1 MQQTFKAGFRFEE
14 RMTGTYHL
22 LSRPEE
28 EKAFSFTAQA
38 AVDNVLA
45 YLRDMSATLQGT
57 LEMEGFADRVPIDGS
72 LEINPVFGRVLR
84 YQFSFVGNDG
94 KQYRF
99 AGQKDV
105 QLLDLPGSMTTLPGA
120 VYDES
125 GTEVARV
132 LTRFDL
138 GSDLLPFLLSWRPVL
153 PFLG

>member
-1 MQQTFKAGFRFEE
+1 MDTFKAGFKFEE
-14 RMTGTYHL
+14 KLTGTYHL

-38 AVDNVLA
+38 AVANVVK
-45 YLRDMSATLQGT
+45 YLQDMSATLQGT
-57 LEMEGFADRVPIDGS
+57 VEMEGFADQAPLSGS
-72 LEINPVFGRVLR
+72 LELNPLFGRVLR
-84 YQFSFVGNDG
+84 YQFTFVANDG
-94 KQYRF
+94 KTYRF
-99 AGQKDV
+99 AGQKDI

-125 GTEVARV
+125 GNEIARV

-138 GSDLLPFLLSWRPVL
+138 GSDLVPFLLSWRPVL

>member
-1 MQQTFKAGFRFEE
+1 MLDTLKAGFKFEE
-14 RMTGTYHL
+14 RLTGTYHL

-28 EKAFSFTAQA
+28 EKAFGFTAQA
-38 AVDNVLA
+38 AVDNFMT

-57 LEMEGFADRVPIDGS
+57 LEMEGFADQVPITGS
-72 LEINPVFGRVLR
+72 LELNPLLGRVLR
-84 YQFSFVGNDG
+84 YQFAFVANDG
-94 KQYRF
+94 KTYRF

-125 GTEVARV
+125 GTEIARV
-132 LTRFDL
+132 LTRFDI
-138 GSDLLPFLLSWRPVL
+138 GSDLVPFLLSWRPVL